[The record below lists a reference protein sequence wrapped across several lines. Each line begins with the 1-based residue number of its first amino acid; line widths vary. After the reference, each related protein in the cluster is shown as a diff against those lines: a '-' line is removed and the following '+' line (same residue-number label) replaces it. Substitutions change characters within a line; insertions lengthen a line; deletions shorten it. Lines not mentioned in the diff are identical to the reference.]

1 MGWRDIATTLTM
13 VKTRNRLVTSTTVIL
28 YACPS
33 GLKPDIGRRASGAK
47 TLRQKILAHWAAGEV
62 MKAL

>member
-1 MGWRDIATTLTM
+1 M